1 MAGAKEIKA
10 RMGGVRETKQITSA
24 MYLIASTKLRHARA
38 DLDATRPYF
47 DALRAEMTRLF
58 RVSGDAKNRWLAGP
72 NGELP
77 TSGVRGVLAVTGDKG
92 LCGGY
97 NLNVI
102 RRTEALMKEAPGAK
116 LFVVG
121 EYGRHYFQ
129 SHRANMEEGFR
140 FSASEP
146 SLDCARDI
154 CALLL
159 ERYADRELNEI
170 VLVYTD
176 MRGATGSEVVAA
188 RLLPLE
194 RDTAGAGAG
203 AAEYEFFPSL
213 DEVVEAV
220 LHSYLSGY
228 IYSALVDSLCSEQN
242 ARVAAMDAA
251 SRNADELLSNLS
263 LQLNRE
269 RQSAITQEITEIS
282 AGAKAQRSK
291 RRKEGNPL

>member
-1 MAGAKEIKA
+1 MAGAKELKA

-38 DLDATRPYF
+38 DLEKTRPYF

-72 NGELP
+72 HGE
-77 TSGVRGVLAVTGDKG
+77 TRTAGVRGVLAITGDKG

-97 NLNVI
+97 NMNVI
-102 RRTEALMKEAPGAK
+102 RRAEALMKEAPDAK
-116 LFVVG
+116 LYVVG

-129 SHRANMEEGFR
+129 SHRTNMEEDFR

-146 SLDCARDI
+146 SLDAARDI
-154 CALLL
+154 CTRLLQN
-159 ERYADRELNEI
+159 YGDKELNEI

-176 MRGATGSEVVAA
+176 MHGAAGSEVVSA

-194 RDTAGAGAG
+194 RETVGTGETGAG
-203 AAEYEFFPSL
+203 YEFFPSL
-213 DEVVEAV
+213 DEVIETV

-228 IYSALVDSLCSEQN
+228 IYSAMVDSLCAEQN
-242 ARVAAMDAA
+242 ARVNAMDAA
-251 SRNADELLSNLS
+251 SRNADELLSSLS

-269 RQSAITQEITEIS
+269 RQSSITQEITEIS
-282 AGAKAQRSK
+282 AGAKAQK
-291 RRKEGNPL
+291 RKKEGSLV